1 MSNTSKKSQIN
12 LSPLFLD
19 YMSRQIPNNNSN
31 LMKRNYH
38 KIKKYMIKSF
48 LVGKHGFKMGIYL
61 GSFLGF
67 GIGFYQAVQM
77 KKIWPIPVSMLGSG
91 LVFGSMFAFSSI
103 LKAES
108 EDKYKHLIINNDINK

>member
-1 MSNTSKKSQIN
+1 MSNNPKNFQIN

-19 YMSRQIPNNNSN
+19 YMSQQNPTINSN
-31 LMKRNYH
+31 LMNRNYH
-38 KIKKYMIKSF
+38 KIKKYMAKSF

-67 GIGFYQAVQM
+67 GIGFFQAVQM
-77 KKIWPIPVSMLGSG
+77 KKFWPIPVSMVGSG

-108 EDKYKHLIINNDINK
+108 EDKYKYLINS